1 MANLLN
7 PLDWLQGAQDWFVRS
22 ERSSG
27 FRPYLIYLILCFGFS
42 LVLLILF
49 PESEVILFL
58 AAGVIIVVVIGFFLV
73 YCVKAFQDPDFC
85 RSETHVQKMKR
96 IELETLGSEDRAIEA
111 EVLEQQLLDRATK
124 ETRALEDERDTEER
138 S

>member
-1 MANLLN
+1 MN
-7 PLDWLQGAQDWFVRS
+7 PFDWFQGVQDWFART

-42 LVLLILF
+42 IVLLTLF

-58 AAGVIIVVVIGFFLV
+58 AAGIIIVVVVGFFLV

-96 IELETLGSEDRAIEA
+96 IELEKLGSEDRVIDA
-111 EVLEQQLLDRATK
+111 EVLEQQLLHRATK
-124 ETRALEDERDTEER
+124 ETRALEDKGDTEDR